1 MLNNIRTRTELAK
14 LTLAYKDPVSAYRL
28 GRLERNDSS
37 PTIGEIN
44 TICSALNMSADW
56 WLRDNTTSVEAITQ
70 RVEKLTQTERNLIM
84 MILDFA
90 K

>member
-14 LTLAYKDPVSAYRL
+14 LTLAYEAPVSAYRL

-37 PTIGEIN
+37 PTISEIN